1 MKEPGGRFVYWD
13 SASSSTL
20 YTIVSALDFEGV
32 TGVYQISDKQKKAVR
47 LLWKGHKVKEIARM
61 LGVHRTTLWRW
72 FQHPEVVAYA
82 QRYFDRET
90 RRILSKPYEFETALD
105 SSDAQTAQRAALH
118 VMDLFDS
125 LSATEC
131 TYPPGVQRG
140 KGKPEG
146 HKNRVGCPRDR
157 RC

>member
-32 TGVYQISDKQKKAVR
+32 AGVYQISDKQKKAVR

-61 LGVHRTTLWRW
+61 LNVHRTTLWRW
-72 FQHPEVVAYA
+72 FQHPEVAAYA

-90 RRILSKPYEFETALD
+90 RRIFAKPFEFETALD

-131 TYPPGVQRG
+131 TYPPGVQQG
-140 KGKPEG
+140 
-146 HKNRVGCPRDR
+146 R
-157 RC
+157 RQARRA

>member
-1 MKEPGGRFVYWD
+1 MYWD

-61 LGVHRTTLWRW
+61 LNVHRTTLWRW
-72 FQHPEVVAYA
+72 FQHPEIAAYA

-90 RRILSKPYEFETALD
+90 RRILSRPYEFEMALD

-131 TYPPGVQRG
+131 ANPPGVQRG
-140 KGKPEG
+140 
-146 HKNRVGCPRDR
+146 R
-157 RC
+157 RQARRA